1 MMDRWKKDM
10 ETGVQQTDEA
20 NEWDEWMT
28 QRDEEVKHDKNR
40 KGL

>member
-1 MMDRWKKDM
+1 MDRRKKDR
-10 ETGVQQTDEA
+10 EAGVHQTDEA

-28 QRDEEVKHDKNR
+28 QRDEEVKYDKNR